1 VGSLAS
7 VWTNEQVTAAGIVS
21 EYAPPV
27 CTPVTPAV
35 ERSTHSAK
43 LPTALLGIPFDNLTI
58 TEALDRIDDMVASGK
73 PHYVATANV
82 DFCVQSFEDVE
93 LRRIL
98 VEAHLTLC
106 DGTPLVWASRLFGN
120 PLPERVAGADL
131 VPMLIN
137 RASEKGYRI
146 FFLGGAPNIKKK
158 AVQRLE
164 RLYPQVVIAGHYSP
178 PFRPLL
184 DMDHDEIVER
194 IRAARPDLLFVS
206 FGCPKA
212 EKWIA
217 MHYRRLGVPVSI
229 GVGATIDFLAGN
241 VRRAPEWM
249 QRAGLEWLFRMAQE
263 PRRLCSRYA
272 RDLRQVAW
280 PLLSQLY
287 LQCAAS
293 PRHRTSSRTAITIS
307 EPTWVRV
314 QTPERLDHASLLN
327 DAPVWDEV
335 QSKHCLLDLGNV
347 AFIDSTGL
355 AALLRLRRR
364 LAPWSLV
371 LLAPSANVLRILR
384 RFQLE
389 DLFHIAPTIL
399 EAREFILAAPQNP
412 VISSPFAN
420 PVPPLLWTG
429 EVTAANIEDV
439 WTATRDKIDLLYA
452 AGEMHPSIDLSE
464 LRFIDSSGVGLM
476 LRARRYAQNL
486 GVHLRFTNPRDAVR
500 NVLRMARL
508 ELFLLHQ

>member
-1 VGSLAS
+1 M
-7 VWTNEQVTAAGIVS
+7 WTNEQVTAAGIVP
-21 EYAPPV
+21 EYAPPA
-27 CTPVTPAV
+27 CAPVAPEVQPNT
-35 ERSTHSAK
+35 RSAK
-43 LPTALLGIPFDNLTI
+43 LPTALLGVPFDNLTV
-58 TEALDRIDDMVASGK
+58 TEALDRIDDMVASGD
-73 PHYVATANV
+73 PHYVVTANV

-98 VEAHLTLC
+98 VEAHLILC

-137 RASEKGYRI
+137 RASKKGYRI
-146 FFLGGAPNIKKK
+146 FFLGGAAHVTQQ

-164 RLYPQVVIAGHYSP
+164 QLYPQVVIAGHYSP

-212 EKWIA
+212 EKWMA

-241 VRRAPEWM
+241 VRRAPNWM

-272 RDLRQVAW
+272 KDLRHVGW

-293 PRHRTSSRTAITIS
+293 PRHRTSSRAAITAS
-307 EPTWVRV
+307 DTTWVRV
-314 QTPERLDHASLLN
+314 QAPEQLDRASLLN
-327 DAPVWDEV
+327 DARVWDEP
-335 QSKHCLLDLGNV
+335 QSKHCLLDLSDV
-347 AFIDSTGL
+347 SFIDSTGL

-384 RFQLE
+384 SFQLE
-389 DLFHIAPTIL
+389 DFFHIAPTIL
-399 EAREFILAAPQNP
+399 EAREIIFPAQPNP
-412 VISSPFAN
+412 VISSRFAN
-420 PVPPLLWTG
+420 PVSPLLWTG
-429 EVTAANIEDV
+429 ELTAANVEDV
-439 WTATRDKIDLLYA
+439 WTATRDKIDALCA
-452 AGEMHPSIDLSE
+452 AGEKHPAIDLSE

-508 ELFLLHQ
+508 ELFLLQQ

>member
-1 VGSLAS
+1 M
-7 VWTNEQVTAAGIVS
+7 WTNEQVTAGGIVS

-27 CTPVTPAV
+27 CTPATPVV
-35 ERSTHSAK
+35 EQNLRSAK
-43 LPTALLGIPFDNLTI
+43 LPAALLGIPFDNLTI
-58 TEALDRIDDMVASGK
+58 AEALDRIDDMVASGK
-73 PHYVATANV
+73 PHYVVTANV

-106 DGTPLVWASRLFGN
+106 DGTPLLWASRLFGN

-146 FFLGGAPNIKKK
+146 FFLGGAPQVTQQ
-158 AVQRLE
+158 AVQQLE

-184 DMDHDEIVER
+184 DMNHDEIAER

-212 EKWIA
+212 EKWMA

-241 VRRAPEWM
+241 VRRAPNWM

-272 RDLRQVAW
+272 KDLRQIGW

-287 LQCAAS
+287 LQCTTS
-293 PRHRTSSRTAITIS
+293 HRRQTSSRAAITAS

-314 QTPERLDHASLLN
+314 QAPERFDHASLLN
-327 DAPVWDEV
+327 DARVWNEV
-335 QSKHCLLDLGNV
+335 QSKHCLVDLSDV

-371 LLAPSANVLRILR
+371 LLAPGANVLRVLR

-389 DLFHIAPTIL
+389 DFFHIAPTIL
-399 EAREFILAAPQNP
+399 EAREFISPVSPNP
-412 VISSPFAN
+412 VSSPFAN

-429 EVTAANIEDV
+429 EVTAANVEDV
-439 WTATRDKIDLLYA
+439 WTATRDKIDLLCA
-452 AGEMHPSIDLSE
+452 AGEKHPSIDLSQ

-476 LRARRYAQNL
+476 IRTGRYAQNL
-486 GVHLRFTNPRDAVR
+486 GVHIRFTNARDAVR

>member
-1 VGSLAS
+1 
-7 VWTNEQVTAAGIVS
+7 
-21 EYAPPV
+21 
-27 CTPVTPAV
+27 
-35 ERSTHSAK
+35 
-43 LPTALLGIPFDNLTI
+43 LPNALLGVPFDNLTI
-58 TEALDRIDDMVASGK
+58 TETLDRIDDMVASGN
-73 PHYVATANV
+73 PHYVVTANV

-98 VEAHLTLC
+98 VEAHLILC

-146 FFLGGAPNIKKK
+146 FFLGGAPQVTQQ

-164 RLYPQVVIAGHYSP
+164 QLYPQVVIAGHYSP

-212 EKWIA
+212 EKWMA

-241 VRRAPEWM
+241 VRRAPNWM

-272 RDLRQVAW
+272 KDLRHVGW
-280 PLLSQLY
+280 PLLAQLY
-287 LQCAAS
+287 LQRAARQ
-293 PRHRTSSRTAITIS
+293 RHRTSSGAAITAS
-307 EPTWVRV
+307 ETTWVRV
-314 QTPERLDHASLLN
+314 QVPKQLDRASLLH
-327 DAPVWDEV
+327 DAHVWEEL
-335 QSKHCLLDLGNV
+335 QSKHCLLDLSDV
-347 AFIDSTGL
+347 AFVDSTGL

-371 LLAPSANVLRILR
+371 LMAPSATVLRILR

-389 DLFHIAPTIL
+389 DFFHIAPTIL
-399 EAREFILAAPQNP
+399 EAREFIFPAQPNPIISAPFVNP
-412 VISSPFAN
+412 VSPLF
-420 PVPPLLWTG
+420 WTG
-429 EVTAANIEDV
+429 ELTAANVEDV
-439 WTATRDKIDLLYA
+439 WIATRDKIDVLCA
-452 AGEMHPSIDLSE
+452 AGQTHPAIDLSE

-486 GVHLRFTNPRDAVR
+486 GVQLRFTNPRDAVR
-500 NVLRMARL
+500 NVLRMAGL
-508 ELFLLHQ
+508 ELFLLQQ